1 MPGDDYETN
10 PAVIVARLNR
20 LEDDLADYNRTLSE
34 TRERL
39 NTFSREK
46 LDRAE
51 FDRWTESAGAWREL
65 VVEHLARLD
74 SRLGLWAAGSVV
86 LTLIAA
92 AIAAI
97 VGRSP

>member
-1 MPGDDYETN
+1 MAGDDLN
-10 PAVIVARLNR
+10 PAVIVSRLNR
-20 LEDDLADYNRTLSE
+20 LESDLNEHGATLS
-34 TRERL
+34 TVRERL
-39 NTFSREK
+39 NIMEQQKLSRS
-46 LDRAE
+46 E
-51 FDRWTESAGAWREL
+51 FDHWTESAGEWREL
-65 VVEHLARLD
+65 VVAHLAKID